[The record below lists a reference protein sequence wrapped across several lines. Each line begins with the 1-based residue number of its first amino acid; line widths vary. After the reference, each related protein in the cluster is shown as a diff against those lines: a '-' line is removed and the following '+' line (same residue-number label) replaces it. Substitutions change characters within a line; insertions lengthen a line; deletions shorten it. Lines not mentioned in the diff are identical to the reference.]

1 MECLDIKKNEIIK
14 EIMSFA
20 AIWIN
25 LEITILNE
33 VNQRKTNTYLLYV
46 ES

>member
-1 MECLDIKKNEIIK
+1 MECLDIKKNEIIN

>member
-1 MECLDIKKNEIIK
+1 MECLDIKKNEI
-14 EIMSFA
+14 MSFA
-20 AIWIN
+20 ARWIN

-33 VNQRKTNTYLLYV
+33 VSQRKTNIWYPLYV